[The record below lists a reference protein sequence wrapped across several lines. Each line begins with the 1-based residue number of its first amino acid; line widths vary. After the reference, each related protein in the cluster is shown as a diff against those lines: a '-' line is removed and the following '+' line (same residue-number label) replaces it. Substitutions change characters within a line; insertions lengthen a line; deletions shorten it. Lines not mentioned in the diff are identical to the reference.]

1 MEINFK
7 GPVMPIDPYSQ
18 LAFVEILNIIT
29 DGRTHRG
36 REPLSHKQERQPAVR
51 FAVRLFQMVV
61 RRRPLHALATHGL
74 QFDAVFQP
82 QDTRPAFR
90 CPGSERQ
97 RERQGNG
104 KLKMKRYGNDR
115 SKYPTGKSRSR
126 HLTGSAGKKGRMPH

>member
-1 MEINFK
+1 MI
-7 GPVMPIDPYSQ
+7 IHD
-18 LAFVEILNIIT
+18 NIFYKT
-29 DGRTHRG
+29 
-36 REPLSHKQERQPAVR
+36 HKQEREPAVR

-74 QFDAVFQP
+74 QFNAVFQP

-104 KLKMKRYGNDR
+104 KLKMKRYGNDDQNTKPGNR
-115 SKYPTGKSRSR
+115 ARGI
-126 HLTGSAGKKGRMPH
+126 